1 MSLWRK
7 IYYNT
12 LNLPLKLLVKS
23 KLIPT
28 DPITELQLDPNKPT
42 LYVLPY
48 HSKSD
53 LLTLRQQCL
62 AIGLPDPLVD
72 NDINGTQL
80 PAYVFIDD
88 GPRVFRY
95 YSPDPRKESVKI
107 FHAYLDLHKNN
118 PNLDIQMLPAS
129 VMFGRA
135 PGREGHK
142 PAPLKLLNGVQKFFA
157 VLWLG
162 RDSFVRFS
170 PSISLGQ
177 MAQEHGTDTI
187 IANKLARVARIH
199 YSRQRLAAVGPK
211 LPARYELFNKLLSS
225 KAIEKAVE
233 DEARSK
239 KIPLQKAQQN
249 AVAMMEE
256 IAANFSYEAVR
267 LTDRVL
273 GWTWNRLYQG
283 INVQHAERVRQLA
296 QDGHEIVYVPSH
308 RSHMD
313 YLLLSYVLYHQ
324 GLVPPHIAAGIN
336 LNFWPAG
343 PIFRRLGAFFIRR
356 TFKGNKLYSTVFRE
370 YLSELFARGYSIEYF
385 VEGGR
390 SRTGRLLEPKTG
402 TLSMTLQAML
412 RGDSRPITIVPIY
425 IGYEH
430 VMEVGTYAKEL
441 RGAEKEKEGF
451 FSMVRGL
458 RKLRNLGQGYVNFG
472 QPISLT
478 QYLNNRVPN
487 WRESIDPIE
496 PQRPTW
502 LNPTVSS
509 LADNIMVNINNA
521 AAANAINL
529 CSTALLA
536 SRQRSLTREQL
547 IEQIECY
554 LQLLRNVPYTADATT
569 PNKTAEELLEHAL
582 QMNKFEVE
590 KDSMGDIIILPREN
604 AVLMT
609 YYRNNIHHLLVLPSL
624 IASIVLHH
632 ERISRDAIHQQVALI
647 YPFLKAELFM
657 RYDANALTETVDTL
671 IDELNSQQLICVKD
685 ENMVVL
691 NPRRIRPLQLLA
703 AGVRETLQR
712 YAITLSLL
720 NARPEVSRNTLEKES
735 RMLAQRLSVLHGIN
749 APEFFDKA
757 VFSTLVDT
765 LKEEGYIDNNE
776 NDIFSTNAKNL
787 YAVLARLMSPEIRL
801 TIESVSQTEELSA
814 PKPAPKNTPENAD
827 VDSETPQE

>member
-7 IYYNT
+7 IYYNM

-28 DPITELQLDPNKPT
+28 DPISELGLDTSRPT

-62 AIGLPDPLVD
+62 AIGLPDPLVN

-107 FHAYLDLHKNN
+107 FHAYLDLHRSN

-129 VMFGRA
+129 VMFGRS
-135 PGREGHK
+135 PGREGHT
-142 PAPLKLLNGVQKFFA
+142 PAPPLRLLNGIQKFFA
-157 VLWLG
+157 LLWLG

-170 PSISLGQ
+170 PIVSMGV

-211 LPARYELFNKLLSS
+211 LPVRQELFNKLLTS

-233 DEARSK
+233 DESRSK
-239 KIPLQKAQQN
+239 KIPLKKAQQN
-249 AVAMMEE
+249 AVNMMEE

-273 GWTWNRLYQG
+273 SWTWNRLYQG

-412 RGDSRPITIVPIY
+412 RGDSRPIAIVPIY

-451 FSMVRGL
+451 FSMIRGL

-472 QPISLT
+472 QPISLP
-478 QYLNNRVPN
+478 QYLNKHVPQ

-496 PQRPTW
+496 PQRPSW

-536 SRQRSLTREQL
+536 SRQRALTREQL
-547 IEQIECY
+547 IEQVECY
-554 LQLLRNVPYTADATT
+554 LQLLRNVPYTEDATT
-569 PNKTAEELLEHAL
+569 PDKTAEQLLEHAL
-582 QMNKFEVE
+582 QMDKFEVE
-590 KDSMGDIIILPREN
+590 KDSMGDIIILPREH

-632 ERISRDAIHQQVALI
+632 EAISRHQIHEQVTQI

-657 RYDANALTETVDTL
+657 RFDSGSLVEMVDTL
-671 IDELNSQQLICVKD
+671 IDELNRQKLVCLKD
-685 ENMVVL
+685 DDIVTINS
-691 NPRRIRPLQLLA
+691 PRIRPLQLLA

-720 NARPEVSRNTLEKES
+720 NTTPEISRNTLEKES

-757 VFSTLVDT
+757 VFSILVETLR
-765 LKEEGYIDNNE
+765 EEGYIDNDE
-776 NDIFSTNAKNL
+776 NHIFTANAKKL
-787 YAVLARLMSPEIRL
+787 YSVISRLMSPEIRL
-801 TIESVSQTEELSA
+801 TIESVSLPDEVSDEILIAESNNEKQD
-814 PKPAPKNTPENAD
+814 KH
-827 VDSETPQE
+827 

>member
-28 DPITELQLDPNKPT
+28 DPITELQLDPSKPT

-72 NDINGTQL
+72 NDINGTKL

-496 PQRPTW
+496 PQRPSW

-547 IEQIECY
+547 LEQIECY

-671 IDELNSQQLICVKD
+671 IDELNNQQLICLKD

-720 NARPEVSRNTLEKES
+720 NASPEVSRNTLEKES

-814 PKPAPKNTPENAD
+814 PKPAPKNTPESAD
-827 VDSETPQE
+827 ADSEAPQE